1 MKNSIYSK
9 LGEIKNHFDKGGNV
23 IQYIRELENTSIN
36 SADAIQISYDM
47 QAGSYVDSFKKNPEA
62 NRKYTTALAS
72 LLDTLDTSGNIMEAG
87 VGEATTLAN
96 VIEKLKVKPSAFGG
110 FDISWSRI
118 KYAQKFSEYKKL
130 NNAFLF
136 IGDLF
141 HIPIA
146 DNSVDILYTSH
157 SIEPNGGKEKELL
170 EELFRVT
177 NRYLILLE
185 PAYELGSDEARKR
198 MDSHGYVKGLRKIAE
213 DLGYNVIDYRLFDV
227 ILSDLNPTGLM
238 IIEKNKS
245 NYSRSFKLA
254 CPITKL
260 ELNKKQ
266 DAYFCAGSLMS
277 YPIIGGIPCLLSDNG
292 IITSKFDTEITI

>member
-1 MKNSIYSK
+1 MKNKIYSK
-9 LGEIKNHFDKGGNV
+9 LGEVKNHYDKGGNV
-23 IQYIRELENTSIN
+23 IQYIRELENTSSN
-36 SADAIQISYDM
+36 SVDAIQISYDM

-238 IIEKNKS
+238 IIEKNKF

-292 IITSKFDTEITI
+292 IITSKFDTEIII

>member
-9 LGEIKNHFDKGGNV
+9 LGEIKNHYDKGGNV
-23 IQYIRELENTSIN
+23 IQYIRELENTTTN

-47 QAGSYVDSFKKNPEA
+47 QAGSYVDFFKENPEA

-87 VGEATTLAN
+87 VGEATTLGN
-96 VIEKLKVKPSAFGG
+96 VIEKLKVKPSAVGG

-118 KYAQKFSEYKKL
+118 KYAQQFLEYKKL

-136 IGDLF
+136 TGDLF

-146 DNSVDILYTSH
+146 DNSVDIVYTSH
-157 SIEPNGGKEKELL
+157 SIEPNGGQEKELL
-170 EELFRVT
+170 QELFRIS

-185 PAYELGSDEARKR
+185 PAYELGSEQAKQR
-198 MDSHGYVKGLRKIAE
+198 MDSHGYVKGLKKIAE
-213 DLGYNVIDYRLFDV
+213 DLGYNVIEHRLFDV
-227 ILSDLNPTGLM
+227 ILNDLNPTGLM

-245 NYSRSFKLA
+245 TYSNSFKLA

-266 DAYFCAGSLMS
+266 DAYFCSESLMS
-277 YPIIGGIPCLLSDNG
+277 YPIIGGVPCLLSDNG

>member
-9 LGEIKNHFDKGGNV
+9 LGEIKNHYDKGGNV
-23 IQYIRELENTSIN
+23 IQYIRELENTTTN

-47 QAGSYVDSFKKNPEA
+47 QAGSYVDFFKENPEA

-87 VGEATTLAN
+87 VGEATTLGN
-96 VIEKLKVKPSAFGG
+96 VIEKLKVKPSAVGG

-118 KYAQKFSEYKKL
+118 KYAQKFLGYKKL

-136 IGDLF
+136 TGDLF

-146 DNSVDILYTSH
+146 DNSVDIVYTSH
-157 SIEPNGGKEKELL
+157 SIEPNGGQEKELL
-170 EELFRVT
+170 QELFRIS

-185 PAYELGSDEARKR
+185 PAYELGSEQAKQR
-198 MDSHGYVKGLRKIAE
+198 MDSHGYVKGLKKIAE
-213 DLGYNVIDYRLFDV
+213 DLGYNVIEHRLFDV
-227 ILSDLNPTGLM
+227 ILNDLNPTGLM

-245 NYSRSFKLA
+245 TYSNSFKLA

-266 DAYFCAGSLMS
+266 DAYFCNESLMS
-277 YPIIGGIPCLLSDNG
+277 YPVIGGIPCLLSDNG